1 MSIFTKFNFLLY
13 FYIRSCQHNNG
24 APCHTLF
31 SVEERVKR
39 RMEMV
44 SMTSKEQSLILLGK
58 ISCTINMSP
67 MTCNSKRAGVQME
80 RTRQRTAYMMES
92 HVICRE
98 TFKFL
103 HAISQDR
110 LTSIIKLYKENGLVP
125 KEKKSGGRS
134 NQRSAYSYED
144 IKRSV
149 AFITNYSEDHAL
161 VLPERVPGFRR
172 ESVKLLPSSETK
184 IKVFKAYSSAMVK
197 SNYRATAGIQDG
209 GE

>member
-1 MSIFTKFNFLLY
+1 MSIFTKFNFSLY
-13 FYIRSCQHNNG
+13 FYIRSWQHNNG

-31 SVEERVKR
+31 SVEEPVKR
-39 RMEMV
+39 RMDMV

-67 MTCNSKRAGVQME
+67 MTCNSKRAGVQTE

-110 LTSIIKLYKENGLVP
+110 LTSIIKWYKEIGLVP
-125 KEKKSGGRS
+125 KEKISGGRS